1 MATNKKITE
10 LTGVTTL
17 ADSAYLTGVTAAG
30 DNFKMTFSAFK
41 ALLPSDLVVVTVSA
55 DYTITQNNVIVIVIG
70 TSPVTISLKAT
81 SVLNDMATII
91 RAATATVTVAGNG
104 INIAGAATQ
113 TLTTIYDV
121 VNLISRQTEWVYS
134 TAGDSADTLAE
145 VLAIGNTTGA
155 TDIEVTAAQKVQFR
169 DAAIYINSSVDGQL
183 DIVADTEIQIAATT
197 VDLNG
202 NLDVSGTLGV
212 TGVATLASLVATTA
226 DINAGTIDNTVI
238 GGTTAAAI
246 SGTTGQFGTSLNVDG
261 TVTVDALSIGGVVI
275 TSTAAELNILDGVT
289 ATTAELN
296 YLDITTLGLTE
307 ASKAVTADANGVVTL
322 DNGFSE
328 EFAVVTS
335 SAGVVSLNLRDAG
348 NFSHTLTENTTISF
362 TNPAASGKV
371 SAATLRVIQDSTART
386 ITWNASINW
395 AAATAP
401 TLSTGS
407 GDVDVFVFYTA
418 DAGTTYYGFTAG
430 QVMS

>member
-17 ADSAYLTGVTAAG
+17 TDSAYLTGVTAAG

-41 ALLPSDLVVVTVSA
+41 ALFSDVSDPDVVTVSA

-134 TAGDSADTLAE
+134 TAGDSAATLDE

-183 DIVADTEIQIAATT
+183 DIVADTEIQIATTT
-197 VDLNG
+197 VDING
-202 NLDVSGTLGV
+202 AVDVSGTLA
-212 TGVATLASLVATTA
+212 VA
-226 DINAGTIDNTVI
+226 
-238 GGTTAAAI
+238 
-246 SGTTGQFGTSLNVDG
+246 
-261 TVTVDALSIGGVVI
+261 
-275 TSTAAELNILDGVT
+275 
-289 ATTAELN
+289 
-296 YLDITTLGLTE
+296 
-307 ASKAVTADANGVVTL
+307 GVVTVS
-322 DNGFSE
+322 DGSE
-328 EFAVVTS
+328 IGRAHV
-335 SAGVVSLNLRDAG
+335 
-348 NFSHTLTENTTISF
+348 
-362 TNPAASGKV
+362 
-371 SAATLRVIQDSTART
+371 
-386 ITWNASINW
+386 
-395 AAATAP
+395 
-401 TLSTGS
+401 
-407 GDVDVFVFYTA
+407 
-418 DAGTTYYGFTAG
+418 
-430 QVMS
+430 